1 MSDNNFI
8 SWLETELT
16 IKEKEDMAK
25 RKKIEVPTITDVQ
38 LTLVNRVKS
47 LVADINDSGV
57 EHITYADITTLDK
70 AYDAVVEESNLK
82 HQQHD
87 IDYGENK
94 GTVMKAWYKDLVRAD
109 NPNVYVETRDDDD
122 DE

>member
-25 RKKIEVPTITDVQ
+25 KKKLEVPMITDVQ

-109 NPNVYVETRDDDD
+109 NPNVYVETRDDD
-122 DE
+122 E

>member
-25 RKKIEVPTITDVQ
+25 KKKLEVPTITDVQ

-109 NPNVYVETRDDDD
+109 NPNVYIETRDDDD
-122 DE
+122 E

>member
-25 RKKIEVPTITDVQ
+25 RKKIEVPTVTDVQ

-122 DE
+122 E

>member
-109 NPNVYVETRDDDD
+109 DPNIYVEKEKDNDDD
-122 DE
+122 

>member
-1 MSDNNFI
+1 
-8 SWLETELT
+8 
-16 IKEKEDMAK
+16 
-25 RKKIEVPTITDVQ
+25 
-38 LTLVNRVKS
+38 VKS

-109 NPNVYVETRDDDD
+109 NPNVYIETRDDDD
-122 DE
+122 E

>member
-70 AYDAVVEESNLK
+70 AYDAVVKESNLK

-94 GTVMKAWYKDLVRAD
+94 GTVVKAWYKDLVRAD

-122 DE
+122 E

>member
-25 RKKIEVPTITDVQ
+25 KKKIEVPTITDVQ

-109 NPNVYVETRDDDD
+109 NPNVYLETRDDDD
-122 DE
+122 E

>member
-82 HQQHD
+82 HQQHKV
-87 IDYGENK
+87 DYGEDK
-94 GTVMKAWYKDLVRAD
+94 GSIIKAWYKGLVRAD
-109 NPNVYVETRDDDD
+109 NPNAWEGNDDD
-122 DE
+122 

>member
-1 MSDNNFI
+1 MSESKFI
-8 SWLETELT
+8 TWLESELK
-16 IKEKEDMAK
+16 IKEEEDMAK
-25 RKKIEVPTITDVQ
+25 KKKLEVPTITDTQ
-38 LTLVNRVKS
+38 LKLVNQVKTLIS
-47 LVADINDSGV
+47 DIQDSGV
-57 EHITYADITTLDK
+57 DHITYADITTLDK

-109 NPNVYVETRDDDD
+109 NPNVYVETRDDD
-122 DE
+122 E

>member
-16 IKEKEDMAK
+16 IKEKEDMTK

-57 EHITYADITTLDK
+57 DHITYADITTLDK

-122 DE
+122 E

>member
-1 MSDNNFI
+1 MSESKFI
-8 SWLETELT
+8 TWLEAELK
-16 IKEKEDMAK
+16 IKEEEDMAK
-25 RKKIEVPTITDVQ
+25 KKKLEVPIITDTQ
-38 LTLVNRVKS
+38 LALVNRVKS

-109 NPNVYVETRDDDD
+109 NPNVYVETEENDDD
-122 DE
+122 

>member
-109 NPNVYVETRDDDD
+109 NPNVYVETEENDDD
-122 DE
+122 

>member
-47 LVADINDSGV
+47 LVADIKDSGV

-109 NPNVYVETRDDDD
+109 NPNVYVETEENDDG
-122 DE
+122 

>member
-47 LVADINDSGV
+47 LVSEINDSGV

-109 NPNVYVETRDDDD
+109 NPNVYIETRDDDD
-122 DE
+122 E

>member
-70 AYDAVVEESNLK
+70 AYDAVVKESNLK

-122 DE
+122 E

>member
-122 DE
+122 E

>member
-25 RKKIEVPTITDVQ
+25 KKKLEVPTITDVQ

-122 DE
+122 E

>member
-70 AYDAVVEESNLK
+70 AYDAVVKESNLK

-109 NPNVYVETRDDDD
+109 NPNVYIETRDDDD
-122 DE
+122 E

>member
-109 NPNVYVETRDDDD
+109 NPNVYIETRDDDD
-122 DE
+122 E

>member
-1 MSDNNFI
+1 MSESKFI
-8 SWLETELT
+8 TWLESELK
-16 IKEKEDMAK
+16 IKEEEDMAK
-25 RKKIEVPTITDVQ
+25 KKKLEVPIITDTQ
-38 LTLVNRVKS
+38 LALVNRVKS

-109 NPNVYVETRDDDD
+109 NPNVYVETEENDDD
-122 DE
+122 

>member
-1 MSDNNFI
+1 MSDNKFI
-8 SWLETELT
+8 SWLETEIA

-47 LVADINDSGV
+47 LVSDINDSGV
-57 EHITYADITTLDK
+57 EHITYSDITKLDK

-82 HQQHD
+82 HQQHKV
-87 IDYGENK
+87 DYGEDK
-94 GTVMKAWYKDLVRAD
+94 GSIIKAWYMDLVRAD
-109 NPNVYVETRDDDD
+109 NPNVYKEKN

>member
-1 MSDNNFI
+1 MSDSTFI

-16 IKEKEDMAK
+16 IKEKEDMT
-25 RKKIEVPTITDVQ
+25 KKKKLEVPMITDTQ
-38 LTLVNRVKS
+38 LKFVNRVKT
-47 LVADINDSGV
+47 LVSDIQDSGV
-57 EHITYADITTLDK
+57 EHLTYSDISKLDR

-109 NPNVYVETRDDDD
+109 NPNVYVETRDDD
-122 DE
+122 E